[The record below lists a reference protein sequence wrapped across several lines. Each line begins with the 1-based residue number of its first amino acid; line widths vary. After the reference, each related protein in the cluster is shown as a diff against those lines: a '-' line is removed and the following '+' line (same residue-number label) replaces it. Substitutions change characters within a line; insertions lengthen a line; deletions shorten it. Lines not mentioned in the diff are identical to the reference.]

1 LKWWEEY
8 IYGPHGQMEQLPAPD
23 LLQNFFSGDEIDYLI
38 SLVKK
43 PLPATMSFYT
53 FFTQIGRIFA
63 ELFPTI
69 EKERPEIMVKML
81 EIRTRLDEISGEQRK
96 LGFPNR

>member
-1 LKWWEEY
+1 
-8 IYGPHGQMEQLPAPD
+8 
-23 LLQNFFSGDEIDYLI
+23 
-38 SLVKK
+38 
-43 PLPATMSFYT
+43 MSFYT
-53 FFTQIGRIFA
+53 FFTQIGRVFA

-69 EKERPEIMVKML
+69 EKERPEIMAKML